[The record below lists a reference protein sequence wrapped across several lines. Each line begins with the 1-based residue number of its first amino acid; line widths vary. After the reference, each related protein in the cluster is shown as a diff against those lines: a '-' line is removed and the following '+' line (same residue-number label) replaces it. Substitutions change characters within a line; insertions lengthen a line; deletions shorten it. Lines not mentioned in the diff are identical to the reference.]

1 MYVISLKLTDIIKFF
16 NSLGESRF
24 YLVIPFE
31 MNEDIFIDNNENDI
45 YLGSYTP
52 NYNYLDVNLTN
63 EGVNWRRIESFLLK
77 RQPIFFLGPKEL
89 LTKKIFMQAI
99 ISLQPRIYFAIYQGI
114 TPYLLSKYIK
124 DRLVFLLSRA
134 KRYLSRSSLINRV
147 ISDKLKVE
155 ISKFFFR
162 YKNIEEKSS
171 SHLLFAELL
180 AKIYTE
186 SSSCFEASDLTIL
199 INNSLAAGG
208 AERQLVNTLFGLKE
222 KAEYQTLKLY
232 CNYLEPLSEYGFYL
246 PLLKD
251 KNIAVESLQYDK
263 FRNKIVYLK
272 NYDHA
277 SLMNFLPIEIFHEIL
292 ALYMRFKADRP
303 KIVHA
308 WQDSTSIKAA
318 IAALIAGVPRIII
331 SLRNVAPVNF
341 AYYQPYMDSCYK
353 ALAELP
359 HITFVNNSSAGAESY
374 AKWLQIPV
382 NRFIIL
388 RNGVNLMHLTRL
400 SEHEVKLKKQELGI
414 PSDAVVLGS
423 MFRFYSEKRP
433 MLWVEIAIHFLQ
445 KMPSTYVVLAGDG
458 PYKKDMLRLIKK
470 NNLESRFIFTDKVTN
485 IAPILSIM
493 DVFLLASKY
502 EGTPNV
508 VLEAEWLGIPVFTT
522 EAGGAGEAINDKI
535 TGILVKDE
543 NPALISDQI
552 INAVANNEFRNIRF
566 DGPKFVK
573 ENFAIDTMVNNTVKI
588 YQLRMEH
595 V

>member
-1 MYVISLKLTDIIKFF
+1 MSVISLKLADILKFF
-16 NSLGESRF
+16 ASLGVSRF

-31 MNEDIFIDNNENDI
+31 VGDSLFIDNNENDI
-45 YLGSYTP
+45 YLGNYTAD
-52 NYNYLDVNLTN
+52 YNYLKFTLINDEIRWQRV
-63 EGVNWRRIESFLLK
+63 ESFFLDK
-77 RQPIFFLGPKEL
+77 IPIFFLGPKAL
-89 LTKKIFMQAI
+89 LTKTFFLQLLINRHSKIYYTMHQSIQSYLFRNYVKDKLI
-99 ISLQPRIYFAIYQGI
+99 NLLRKIKRILARSKLINTI
-114 TPYLLSKYIK
+114 LSDTLKIK
-124 DRLVFLLSRA
+124 IA
-134 KRYLSRSSLINRV
+134 KILSRSGSEQVSTSFYLM
-147 ISDKLKVE
+147 
-155 ISKFFFR
+155 FAQ
-162 YKNIEEKSS
+162 
-171 SHLLFAELL
+171 LLN
-180 AKIYTE
+180 KIYVDSQ
-186 SSSCFEASDLTIL
+186 SSYQASNLTIL

-208 AERQLVNTLFGLKE
+208 AERQLVNTLVGLKE
-222 KAEYQTLKLY
+222 KVEYQTLKLY

-251 KNIAVESLQYDK
+251 KNVTVESLQYDK

-341 AYYQPYMDSCYK
+341 AYYQPYMDGCYK

-359 HITFVNNSSAGAESY
+359 QITFVNNSYAGAESY

-382 NRFIIL
+382 DRFIIL
-388 RNGVNLMHLTRL
+388 RNGVNLTHLTRL

-458 PYKKDMLRLIKK
+458 PYKKDMLKLIKK

-522 EAGGAGEAINDKI
+522 EAGGAGEAISDQI

-543 NPALISDQI
+543 NPVLISDQI
-552 INAVANNEFRNIRF
+552 INAVANNQFRNIRF